1 MPLLYRLR
9 PKDLRSLTI
18 ESPRLRLRAISDQY
32 TGDIY
37 RHFTADI
44 TRYMFPAP
52 ASEVSQTQAFV
63 ASALEGLDRGDDLH
77 FVICRRDDDEFL
89 GVCGLHGEGPAAE
102 PELGIWLK
110 KAAHGHRYGREAI
123 AALRTWAR
131 EHIDFERLIYPVDR
145 RNIPSRRI
153 AEHLGGV
160 VIDEKKVMSLGGLEL
175 DEVVYA
181 IPLQGQAAGLAS
193 GQGSGT
199 RSSFVPPSLSVGK
212 YLLRPFNRKDAAAW
226 YSYLT
231 DPRVTEH
238 TSWPAITPDGIAA
251 LVDRVIGDYPTR
263 ASLRWALVRRDDG
276 QLVGSCGFIRF
287 GDGDGVAELAYD
299 LSPACWGL
307 GLMSA
312 AVRVALD
319 WAFTAGSLRRV
330 QALAMTSNTK
340 SIALLERTGFRREAL
355 LPEFRMARGVSK
367 DFYLYQARAGH
378 QSGASTGAGPA
389 VEIRPLR
396 PSESLQELTDL
407 LHNAYAELG
416 QSGLN
421 YTAVDQPASTTRER
435 IRDGRCLVAVEEGRL
450 VGTVVVRGTS
460 QYNAE
465 YPYFSKAGV
474 ASAHQ
479 MAVAPDHQG
488 RGLGSTLLD
497 LSEWW
502 AREIGFAELALDT
515 AESADHLVAWYVR
528 RGYRPVDTVQGDG
541 KRYRSV
547 FLAKRLG
554 NGH

>member
-9 PKDLRSLTI
+9 PTDLRALVI
-18 ESPRLRLRAISDQY
+18 ESPRLRLRAISDQC
-32 TGDIY
+32 TGEIY

-44 TRYMFPAP
+44 TRYMLPAP
-52 ASEVSQTQAFV
+52 ASDISQTQAFV
-63 ASALEGLDRGDDLH
+63 ASALLGLDRGDDLH

-89 GVCGLHGEGPAAE
+89 GVCGLHGEGIAAE

-110 KAAHGHRYGREAI
+110 KAAHGNRYGREAI

-160 VIDEKKVMSLGGLEL
+160 VIDEKKVMSMGGLEL

-181 IPLQGQAAGLAS
+181 IP
-193 GQGSGT
+193 GT
-199 RSSFVPPSLSVGK
+199 GSSFVPPTLPVGD
-212 YLLRPFNRKDAAAW
+212 YLLRAFNRDDAAAW
-226 YSYLT
+226 YSYLA

-251 LVDRVIGDYPTR
+251 LVDRVISDYPSR
-263 ASLRWALVRRDDG
+263 ASLRWALVRRGDG
-276 QLVGSCGFIRF
+276 RLIGSCGFIRC
-287 GDGDGVAELAYD
+287 GNQDGVAELAYD
-299 LSPACWGL
+299 LSPACWGR
-307 GLMSA
+307 GIMSA

-319 WAFTAGSLRRV
+319 WAFTVGSLRRV
-330 QALAMTSNTK
+330 QALAMTSNGK
-340 SIALLERTGFRREAL
+340 SIALLERTGFRREAF
-355 LPEFRMARGVSK
+355 LPEFRMARGVSQ
-367 DFYLYQARAGH
+367 DFYLYQARAGR

-389 VEIRPLR
+389 VEIRLLR
-396 PSESLQELTDL
+396 PSDSLQELTDL
-407 LHNAYAELG
+407 LHDAYAELG
-416 QSGLN
+416 RSGLN

-460 QYNAE
+460 RYNAE

-479 MAVAPDHQG
+479 LAVAPAQQG

-497 LSEWW
+497 ISEWW
-502 AREIGFAELALDT
+502 ARENRFSELALDT

-528 RGYRPVDTVQGDG
+528 RGYRAMDAVQGDG